1 MSDDFRNDFSVA
13 SMVSSE
19 TFQNGF
25 RTEHEEGRGVLF
37 ISNEE
42 RNEDQIVEAVNSLGI
57 ETLISIQHK
66 MDHRR
71 RGDCRRFGQSL

>member
-1 MSDDFRNDFSVA
+1 MSDDFRKEFSVA

-25 RTEHEEGRGVLF
+25 QAQYEEGTDMRF

-42 RNEDQIVEAVNSLGI
+42 RNEDQIIEAVNSLA
-57 ETLISIQHK
+57 S
-66 MDHRR
+66 
-71 RGDCRRFGQSL
+71 RF